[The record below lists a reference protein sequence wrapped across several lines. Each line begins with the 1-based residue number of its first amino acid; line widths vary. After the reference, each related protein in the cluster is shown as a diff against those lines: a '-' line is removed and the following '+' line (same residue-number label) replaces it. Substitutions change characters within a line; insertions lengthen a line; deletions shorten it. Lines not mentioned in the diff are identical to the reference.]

1 MLGGVSL
8 SLSVLN
14 FQQPQNS
21 QTTMEDKHPNFIE
34 GNANAITLGDLR
46 NKCIVPTW
54 ATNQLTISHPAFIE
68 TVLAAAQA
76 SFAGHTVNA
85 PEIRVSHPVLGRVP
99 GAIHKKTT
107 ELLDSDRTLY
117 FQRMCFCIAVSITD
131 IINGNETNVVVG
143 GVRALNNENLST
155 RPKSEVFKLFAG
167 VSVKVCSNQC
177 VFGADYI
184 DKFEAMSE
192 SEIFDGACE
201 LFRNF
206 DPVSNKRKLELLGN
220 TTMTTEDFTH
230 VIVRMRL
237 YEALPMAKRNQLGLP
252 AITLGDQALN
262 SATRG
267 FVANKDFGCRE
278 DGTITMWSFLNLLTE
293 ANKASYIDRFLAR
306 EVNAMD
312 TAIGICN
319 ALNGAD
325 TPYQWFIR

>member
-1 MLGGVSL
+1 MEVNNSL
-8 SLSVLN
+8 AATQSAAAN
-14 FQQPQNS
+14 P
-21 QTTMEDKHPNFIE
+21 DHHPNFIE
-34 GNANAITLGDLR
+34 GNANAITLTDLR
-46 NKCIVPTW
+46 NRCIVPTW
-54 ATNQLTISHPAFIE
+54 ANNQLTISHPSFIE

-76 SFAGHTVNA
+76 TFSGNEVNA

-99 GAIHKKTT
+99 GAIHKKASD
-107 ELLDSDRTLY
+107 LLDSDKTLY
-117 FQRMCFCIAVSITD
+117 YQRMCFCIAVSIND

-143 GVRALNNENLST
+143 GVRALNNENLSS
-155 RPKSEVFKLFAG
+155 RPRSESFKLFAG
-167 VSVKVCSNQC
+167 ISVKVCSNQC
-177 VFGADYI
+177 VFGTDYI

-230 VIVRMRL
+230 VIGRMRL